1 MNDASTTISPAR
13 NLSHVEIVHRPGD
26 RDLVGKFLGLLGVET
41 QEAMGGQYVVGVIDR
56 PTYRPA
62 ELLNFLGGSEVDAAQ
77 WAFDQALLAAITD
90 GPLAGTYAEYEQH
103 LDRYPTRG
111 MHIGIVYSSIAEW
124 EAVIGRVDGCA
135 RDLPE
140 LAGRVRLCGVYRPGE
155 PDSVAPIHQA
165 FVWTDVIA
173 SGSLALGQRFE
184 LSALNPA

>member
-1 MNDASTTISPAR
+1 MNDATAAVSPAR
-13 NLSHVEIVHRPGD
+13 NLSHVEIVHRPGE

-56 PTYRPA
+56 ATYRRG
-62 ELLNFLGGSEVDAAQ
+62 ELLNFLGGSEVDAEQ

-90 GPLAGTYAEYEQH
+90 GPLGGTHAAYEQH

-124 EAVIGRVDGCA
+124 EEVIGRVDRCA

-140 LAGRVRLCGVYRPGE
+140 LADRVRLCGVYRPGE
-155 PDSVAPIHQA
+155 PDSVARFHQA
-165 FVWTDVIA
+165 FVWTDVVA